1 MGSDPIVQ
9 GMRNHLKLK
18 SHLRCV
24 TDPNDVMKKDT
35 PSSRR
40 KFLREVAATSMATA
54 AMPIASLAAREKA
67 EDRILRYEKPISA
80 NDKIRIG
87 VIGYGVQGHFD
98 LETALKVP
106 GVELAG
112 ICDLYTGRI
121 ENAKEKFGNDLYTT
135 RNYQDLL
142 ARKDIDA
149 VLICTMDVWHAR
161 ITLDALAK
169 GKHVYC
175 EKPMVYKIAEGYPV
189 MAAAKKSG
197 KVLQVGSQRVS
208 SIGYLKAKELLAA
221 GEIGKLNMVNAV
233 YDRQSSIGA
242 WEYTIPK
249 DADAATTNWEKFIE
263 ATEKM
268 AFDAKKFFWWRAFRE
283 VGTGVAGDLFIHLLS
298 GSHLITNSKGPESI
312 YSTGQFSYWKDG
324 RNMPDVMSGVLQ
336 YPDSKEH
343 AAFQMTLQV
352 NFISGTGGQ
361 EVIQLVGSEGI
372 IVVKGNDITVKHSLM
387 PEAPGFGG
395 YDSLFTFSSKMQADL
410 QKEYDAKWTMEQR
423 TRKTK
428 EDILFKAPAGYSD
441 HLDHFTN
448 FFDAIRTNKPVVED
462 AEFGFRAA
470 APALACNES
479 YFKKKI
485 IHWDPVQ
492 LKLK

>member
-1 MGSDPIVQ
+1 ME
-9 GMRNHLKLK
+9 NHN
-18 SHLRCV
+18 SA
-24 TDPNDVMKKDT
+24 
-35 PSSRR
+35 SRR
-40 KFLREVAATSMATA
+40 KFLQKLAATTLATA
-54 AMPIASLAAREKA
+54 ASPLASLAAQGKA
-67 EDRILRYEKPISA
+67 EERILHYEKSISP
-80 NDKIRIG
+80 NDKIRVG

-98 LETALKVP
+98 LTTALKVP

-121 ENAKEKFGNDLYTT
+121 DNAKEKFGKDLYTT
-135 RNYQDLL
+135 RNYKELL
-142 ARKDIDA
+142 DRPDIDA
-149 VLICTMDVWHAR
+149 VIIATTDCWHAR
-161 ITLDALAK
+161 IVLDALAK

-175 EKPMVYKIAEGYPV
+175 EKPMVYKIKEGYPV
-189 MAAAKKSG
+189 MAAAKKAG

-208 SIGYLKAKELLAA
+208 SIGYAKAKELLAA

-249 DADAATTNWEKFIE
+249 DANAMTIDWDKFIE
-263 ATEKM
+263 VTEKM
-268 AFDAKKFFWWRAFRE
+268 AFDAKKFFWWRAFKE

-298 GSHLITNSKGPESI
+298 GTHFITNSKGPESI

-336 YPDSKEH
+336 YPDCPEH
-343 AAFQMTLQV
+343 AAFLMTLQV

-361 EVIQLVGSEGI
+361 EIIQLVGSEGVI
-372 IVVKGNDITVKHSLM
+372 EVKGNNITVKHSLM

-395 YDSLFTFSSKMQADL
+395 YDSLFTFSKSMQDEM
-410 QKEYDAKWTMEQR
+410 QKEYDAKWTPEQR
-423 TRKTK
+423 RRKTK
-428 EDILFKAPAGYSD
+428 EDIVFKAPAGYDD

-448 FFDAIRTNKPVVED
+448 FFDSIRTGKAVVED

-470 APALACNES
+470 APALSCNDS
-479 YFKKKI
+479 YFSKKI
-485 IHWDPVQ
+485 VKWDPVNM
-492 LKLK
+492 KLK

>member
-1 MGSDPIVQ
+1 MQ
-9 GMRNHLKLK
+9 
-18 SHLRCV
+18 
-24 TDPNDVMKKDT
+24 NDN
-35 PSSRR
+35 SNSRR
-40 KFLREVAATSMATA
+40 KFLQQIGATSLITA
-54 AMPIASLAAREKA
+54 ASPFASIAAQAKA
-67 EDRILRYEKPISA
+67 EERILQYEKQISA

-98 LETALKVP
+98 LDTALKVP

-121 ENAKEKFGNDLYTT
+121 ENAKEKYGKELFTT
-135 RNYQDLL
+135 RNYKELL
-142 ARKDIDA
+142 DRPDIDA
-149 VLICTMDVWHAR
+149 VLICTTDVWHAR
-161 ITLDALAK
+161 IAIDALAK

-175 EKPMVYKIAEGYPV
+175 EKPMVYKISEGYPV

-197 KVLQVGSQRVS
+197 KVFQVGSQRVS
-208 SIGYLKAKELLAA
+208 SIGYAKAKELLAS

-249 DADAATTNWEKFIE
+249 DADALTTNWDKFIE
-263 ATEKM
+263 IIEKTERSSM
-268 AFDAKKFFWWRAFRE
+268 AFDAKKFFWWRAFKE

-298 GSHLITNSKGPESI
+298 GTHLITNSKGPESI

-324 RNMPDVMSGVLQ
+324 RNMPDVMSGVLK
-336 YPDSKEH
+336 YPDSPEH
-343 AAFQMTLQV
+343 AAFLMTLQV

-361 EVIQLVGSEGI
+361 EIIQLVGSEGVI
-372 IVVKGNDITVKHSLM
+372 QVQGNNITVKHSIM

-395 YDSLFTFSSKMQADL
+395 YDSVFTFSKSMQDEMT
-410 QKEYDAKWTMEQR
+410 KEYNAKWTAEQR
-423 TRKTK
+423 KKKTK
-428 EDILFKAPAGYSD
+428 EDIVFKVPAGYSD

-448 FFDAIRTNKPVVED
+448 FFDGIRTGKAVVED

-485 IHWDPVQ
+485 IHWDPVAM
-492 LKLK
+492 KLK